1 MIVADSDVLIDA
13 LRGKEPSAGRIAR
26 ELRQGTLATTSI
38 TSFEL
43 LSGAKR
49 ERERERVEQLLDAIP
64 ILPFEAEDS
73 SVGAEIRRNL
83 EAAGSKIGMADY
95 LIAAICL
102 RHSALLLTRNR
113 RHFERV
119 ARLRFEDLSQTG

>member
-13 LRGKEPSAGRIAR
+13 LRGKEPSTSRIAD
-26 ELRQGTLATTSI
+26 EIRQGRLTTTSI

-49 ERERERVEQLLDAIP
+49 EKERERVERLLSAIP
-64 ILPFEAEDS
+64 ILAFDADDS
-73 SVGAEIRRNL
+73 LVAAEIRRDL
-83 EAAGSKIGMADY
+83 EAAGFAIGMADY
-95 LIAAICL
+95 MIAAVCL
-102 RHSALLLTRNR
+102 RRSALLLTRNR

-119 ARLRFEDLSQTG
+119 AALRFEDLSSVG